1 MKDSRQEQIE
11 EERSTQP
18 FWEGLA
24 SDNEILQSRVERF
37 ARERKRKKQ
46 MERQMKIIAKAKRCR
61 RKKGRNQ
68 TTPLQEISTGRV
80 TYNLQQKRANSEMD
94 PGTNCWREAEE
105 LWSVGKQLGL
115 VSSINAED
123 IIERLV
129 KMEKRDRAELANQK
143 LAEAA
148 KKGKEESKLEV
159 CDERVLK
166 AIWGGDNFKWVAKP
180 AQGRSGGIIC
190 IWCPGKRVLWR
201 ELIDLMTTCGEG
213 NWCIAGDF
221 NAIRSREEK
230 KGRCFDEGAMREFSN
245 FICEAGLKDM
255 PLIGR
260 KFTWYKADG
269 TAMSRLDRFLVST
282 DFLINFPE
290 LTQKGLMRDL
300 SDHSPIMLVNSSKDW
315 GPRPF
320 RSLDCWMEH
329 KEFKAF
335 IQEKWNNYIINGWG
349 GFRLKEKLKR
359 LKNDLKKWNREVF
372 GHVDKKIEE
381 ARIEIK
387 RLDVKVDSTYLTEIE
402 IEKRKACFQEV
413 WEWSRA
419 RDSILFQKSRQKWLQ
434 EGDAN
439 SKYFHGCIIRKRK
452 QNGLIGIRKNNEWI
466 EDVPEVK
473 GFIKEYFE
481 RKFDEEE
488 WDRPDIELK
497 NLNQLCTKENNSLIS
512 EFSEEEIYEAI
523 QCCNGNKSPSPDGF
537 NFAFI
542 KNMWPILKEDIVAFA
557 KEFWANG
564 KLVKRSNASFIVLF
578 PKKENPQ
585 GLGEFRPISLIGCM
599 YKIISKILANRLS
612 KVLPSIINLN
622 QSAFIGGRQIANGIV
637 VANEV
642 IHEAKRR
649 KRSTLIFKADFEKAY
664 DSVNWEFFNRM
675 MEKFGFCRK
684 WRMWIRECLST
695 ATVSVLVNGSPT
707 EEFHM
712 KKGLR
717 QGDPLAPFLF
727 LLVAEALNG
736 LILKAKEENLY
747 KGTVVGAEEMEITH
761 LQFAD
766 DSIFF
771 CEASE
776 QNVQTIKCVLRCFE
790 LISGL
795 KVNYFKSALY
805 GISVETQKVNEWAE
819 KLNCVRGVMPFKYLG
834 IPVGANSRRIS
845 TWMPVVDC
853 LRRKLSSWKCESLSF
868 GGRIILLNA
877 VLSSIPVYFFS
888 TLRAPKKVLKLLSL
902 IQRRFMW
909 GGAEDKRTI
918 AWVRWDQVC
927 KSRKMGGLGVK
938 DLNSFN
944 LALLG
949 KWRWRLLWER
959 DALWNRVVE
968 AKYQVHKKRDYE
980 GEDVKASS
988 SEWWKAIWRLDR
1000 EIVSKE
1006 GWIQTGLEKVLGEG
1020 NDTSFCERFGG
1031 MEGGTVGVEVEVE

>member
-1 MKDSRQEQIE
+1 
-11 EERSTQP
+11 
-18 FWEGLA
+18 
-24 SDNEILQSRVERF
+24 
-37 ARERKRKKQ
+37 
-46 MERQMKIIAKAKRCR
+46 
-61 RKKGRNQ
+61 
-68 TTPLQEISTGRV
+68 
-80 TYNLQQKRANSEMD
+80 MD
-94 PGTNCWREAEE
+94 LGTNCWREVEE
-105 LWSVGKQLGL
+105 LWFVGKQLGL
-115 VSSINAED
+115 VSSNNAED
-123 IIERLV
+123 IIRRLV

-180 AQGRSGGIIC
+180 TQGRSGGIIC
-190 IWCPGKRVLWR
+190 IWCLGMFEVNKELLGSSFCGVFGFWGKEKIPCYFINVYAPCDNQGKHVLRR

-221 NAIRSREEK
+221 NAVRSRDEK

-245 FICEAGLKDM
+245 FICEAGLEDM

-269 TAMSRLDRFLVST
+269 TVMSRLDRFLVSIEL
-282 DFLINFPE
+282 LINFPE

-300 SDHSPIMLVNSSKDW
+300 SDHSPIML
-315 GPRPF
+315 
-320 RSLDCWMEH
+320 
-329 KEFKAF
+329 
-335 IQEKWNNYIINGWG
+335 EKWNNYSINGWG

-359 LKNDLKKWNREVF
+359 LKNDLKKWNRE
-372 GHVDKKIEE
+372 
-381 ARIEIK
+381 
-387 RLDVKVDSTYLTEIE
+387 
-402 IEKRKACFQEV
+402 EV

-439 SKYFHGCIIRKRK
+439 SKYFHGCIIRRRK
-452 QNGLIGIRKNNEWI
+452 LNGLNGIKKNNEWI

-473 GFIKEYFE
+473 GFIKEYFKC
-481 RKFDEEE
+481 KFDEEE
-488 WDRPDIELK
+488 CDRPDIELK
-497 NLNQLCTKENNSLIS
+497 NLNQLCIEENNRLIS
-512 EFSEEEIYEAI
+512 EFSKKEIYEAI
-523 QCCNGNKSPSPDGF
+523 QCCNGNKRPGPDGF
-537 NFAFI
+537 NFTFI
-542 KNMWPILKEDIVAFA
+542 KKMWPILKEDIVAFA

-564 KLVKRSNASFIVLF
+564 KLVKGSNASFIVLI

-585 GLGEFRPISLIGCM
+585 GLGEFRPISLIGCR

-622 QSAFIGGRQIANGIV
+622 QSAFIGGRQIVDGIV
-637 VANEV
+637 IANENDGKV
-642 IHEAKRR
+642 W
-649 KRSTLIFKADFEKAY
+649 LLQ
-664 DSVNWEFFNRM
+664 
-675 MEKFGFCRK
+675 K

-695 ATVSVLVNGSPT
+695 AIVSVLVNGNPT

-727 LLVAEALNG
+727 LLVADALNG

-747 KGTVVGAEEMEITH
+747 K
-761 LQFAD
+761 
-766 DSIFF
+766 
-771 CEASE
+771 ASE

-790 LISGL
+790 LISSL

-819 KLNCVRGVMPFKYLG
+819 KLNCVGGVMPFKYLG
-834 IPVGANSRRIS
+834 IPMSANPRRIS

-868 GGRIILLNA
+868 GGRIILLNV

-888 TLRAPKKVLKLLSL
+888 TLRALKK
-902 IQRRFMW
+902 
-909 GGAEDKRTI
+909 
-918 AWVRWDQVC
+918 VC

-949 KWRWRLLWER
+949 KWRWRLLGER

-968 AKYQVHKKRDYE
+968 AKYHVPKKRGYE
-980 GEDVKASS
+980 GEVVKASS
-988 SEWWKAIWRLDR
+988 SEWWKAIWRVDR
-1000 EIVSKE
+1000 ETVSKE
-1006 GWIQTGLEKVLGEG
+1006 GWIQMGLEKVLGEG
-1020 NDTSFCERFGG
+1020 NDTSFWLENWCGEVSFKEKFNRLFRLAENKDKELIALLREIKLKQGQPDQWRWKHDPKGIYSTKSAYNILNTNTSNQSLSHFKLLWNNKVPLKVSAFAWKALHNKIPTDITRKLLAISFLHATRAGEFGNRARVVGPSIRFNKCG
-1031 MEGGTVGVEVEVE
+1031 MEPFIAACGHDLQRAKLGSELLKERWMQDPMKACNTTEVN